1 MPTTSYTKREGSTVG
16 FGGKEYPIVDGA
28 VSVPDDAVPAL
39 LESHGFTAT
48 PPKDAPEAPEKFDLA
63 LLTKNQLIETGV
75 ELGAELKSNMTKD
88 EIFALVKPLW
98 EAKQA
103 EKAA

>member
-1 MPTTSYTKREGSTVG
+1 MPTKLYTTKTGGTVG
-16 FGGKEYPIVDGA
+16 HGGKEYPIVDGT
-28 VSVPDDAVPAL
+28 VDVPDDAVPAL
-39 LESHGFTAT
+39 VESHGFTKE

-63 LLTKNQLIETGV
+63 AQTKNQLIELGV